1 MFQLQQRHLD
11 ALLVLVVVVLL
22 LRLVVAAGAGVVV
35 VAVVRLLLLLWLVEL
50 AGNLRSSIT
59 PKVWRWRTL
68 RSMPLKKQQLQNLAA
83 TPFARTDST
92 GRLLTGF
99 LFLRT
104 LLLSA
109 PAAGAVVA
117 GPR

>member
-1 MFQLQQRHLD
+1 
-11 ALLVLVVVVLL
+11 
-22 LRLVVAAGAGVVV
+22 
-35 VAVVRLLLLLWLVEL
+35 
-50 AGNLRSSIT
+50 
-59 PKVWRWRTL
+59 
-68 RSMPLKKQQLQNLAA
+68 MPLKKQQLQNLAA